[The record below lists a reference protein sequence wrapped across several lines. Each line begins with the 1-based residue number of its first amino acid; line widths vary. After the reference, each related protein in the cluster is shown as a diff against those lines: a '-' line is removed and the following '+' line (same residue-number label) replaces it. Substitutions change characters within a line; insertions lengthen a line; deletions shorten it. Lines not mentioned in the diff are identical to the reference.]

1 MADEKNLSVGG
12 YRFYTER
19 DAQLAAAE
27 LKKIEYLEARIDY
40 SRPDSI
46 LTVYEKTIHERI
58 FRTPVGLQYLRE
70 LREYLLK
77 WPEIDP
83 ESVPDIALYN
93 TFSGEVREKNTPVRN
108 RIKAQDAKKS
118 GERSGFMISVI
129 LNVLLAITVI
139 CMFTMT
145 LRSDNPNV
153 LNYER
158 VITDRYAQWEQDLTD
173 RENYIREKERELK
186 LNDNTDV
193 FTE

>member
-1 MADEKNLSVGG
+1 MADDRNLSVGG
-12 YRFYTER
+12 YRFYTEK

-58 FRTPVGLQYLRE
+58 FRTPVGLQYLKK
-70 LREYLLK
+70 LRDYLLK
-77 WPEIDP
+77 QPEFEPQRIPEIP
-83 ESVPDIALYN
+83 LYN
-93 TFSGEVREKNTPVRN
+93 TFSGEVREKNTPARN
-108 RIKAQDAKKS
+108 RIKAGS
-118 GERSGFMISVI
+118 GGKGGEKAGFAVSVI
-129 LNVLLAITVI
+129 LNILLVMAVI

-153 LNYER
+153 LNYQR
-158 VITDRYAQWEQDLTD
+158 VITDRYAQWEQELKE
-173 RENYIREKERELK
+173 RENAIREKERELK
-186 LNDNTDV
+186 LNDNGAV